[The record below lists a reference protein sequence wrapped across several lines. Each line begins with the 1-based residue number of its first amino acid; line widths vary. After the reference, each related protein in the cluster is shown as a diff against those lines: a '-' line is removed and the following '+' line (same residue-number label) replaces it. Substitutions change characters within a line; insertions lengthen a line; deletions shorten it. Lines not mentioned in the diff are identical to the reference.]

1 MTIKKTHKKELTFFI
16 FIFFYLNTFSQNIDY
31 KDIRKGFE
39 PSCNSIDRLAAR
51 QNNLKL
57 VNIDTTK
64 IKENIDL
71 YYSDLGWSYAK
82 LVRTKK
88 DTTEIKSTIKS
99 YKKSDFDKPNDSN
112 TLWQHTYFYDLLDD
126 CENGEFY

>member
-16 FIFFYLNTFSQNIDY
+16 FIFFYLNAFSQNIDY
-31 KDIRKGFE
+31 KDIRKVFE

-57 VNIDTTK
+57 INIDTTK

-99 YKKSDFDKPNDSN
+99 YKKSDFHKPNDSN
-112 TLWQHTYFYDLLDD
+112 TLWQLTYFYYLLD
-126 CENGEFY
+126 